1 MFLNICDVERIKIIF
16 CILKLCYKLAMDLHK
31 SFQTIKKPTR
41 ILLLCGV
48 MGLFFRVPLF
58 ANDRPDEKKLP
69 DELTAGIVHL
79 LEVVDPAHAKS
90 FKPELV
96 SALLKFIEK
105 PKRSPVLYFAD
116 DATGSPSAYYEFDVN
131 RSLKHIVSYAFDPDI
146 PDIALTPT
154 STRLSY
160 WKKREDNNI
169 NLPLLSDN
177 LNQSNGPVVLNGLEF
192 IEITPDSFTGAYYS
206 YDNHRS
212 FILFKYQNHK
222 VLISISKQTDVSSV
236 GKKGYVLGRDENW
249 DYFYSGEPGLS
260 ISGLGWTRSYMYD
273 SYGIN
278 IYYELDHTAPL
289 VRCAILHWIRAGW
302 SKINFVKNHHIYS
315 GLKRF
320 AIPFK
325 TILEFPDL
333 PDADVMARVF
343 SNISMLSGDILKK
356 KAEDYFTIMKT
367 RYRKQKYD
375 SAKWPSDLFE
385 EKDPWLNMNSE
396 EIKSMLAIEY
406 MKLILGKTQGKEVGA
421 LLDLKP

>member
-1 MFLNICDVERIKIIF
+1 
-16 CILKLCYKLAMDLHK
+16 
-31 SFQTIKKPTR
+31 
-41 ILLLCGV
+41 
-48 MGLFFRVPLF
+48 MGLFFSVPLF
-58 ANDRPDEKKLP
+58 ANDRPFEKKLP

-90 FKPELV
+90 FQPELV

-105 PKRSPVLYFAD
+105 PKRTSVLYFAD
-116 DATGSPSAYYEFDVN
+116 GATGSPSAYYEFDLH
-131 RSLKHIVSYAFDPDI
+131 RSLKHLLSYAFDPDI
-146 PDIALTPT
+146 PDVALTPT

-160 WKKREDNNI
+160 WKKREDNHI
-169 NLPLLSDN
+169 NLPRLSEN
-177 LNQSNGPVVLNGLEF
+177 LNQSDAPIVLYGLEF
-192 IEITPDSFTGAYYS
+192 VEITPDSFSGAYYS

-236 GKKGYVLGRDENW
+236 GKKGYVLGRDADW

-278 IYYELDHTAPL
+278 IYYELDHNAPL

-302 SKINFVKNHHIYS
+302 SKINFVKRHHIYS

-320 AIPFK
+320 AVPFK
-325 TILEFPDL
+325 AILESPTL
-333 PDADVMARVF
+333 PDADVMAGVF
-343 SNISMLSGDILKK
+343 SNISALSGDILKE
-356 KAEDYFTIMKT
+356 KADNYFTIMKT
-367 RYRKQKYD
+367 RYGKQKYD
-375 SAKWPSDLFE
+375 SKKWPSDIFE
-385 EKDPWLNMNSE
+385 EKGPWLNMNNE
-396 EIKSMLAIEY
+396 EIKALLAREY
-406 MKLILGKTQGKEVGA
+406 MKLILGKTQGKEVAA